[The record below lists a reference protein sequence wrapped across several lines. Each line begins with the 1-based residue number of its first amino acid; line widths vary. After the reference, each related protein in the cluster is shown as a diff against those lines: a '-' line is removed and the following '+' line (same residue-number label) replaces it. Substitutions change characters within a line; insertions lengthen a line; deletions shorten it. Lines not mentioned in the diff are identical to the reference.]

1 MSPLLLAM
9 PGNERMAEALNALLQ
24 AQRGP
29 ATVRRFP
36 DGESSVR
43 IEADPRGREV
53 VLVCTLD
60 RPDEKL
66 VPLLLLANAAREA
79 GAASVGL
86 VAPYLPY
93 MRQDCR
99 FRDGEATSARHVARW
114 ISAEVDWLV
123 TVDPHLHRIRSL
135 AEVYSVANR
144 VAHAADAVAEWIRAN
159 LHQPLLL
166 GPDEESAQWVADI
179 AARVGAPHVVLTKT
193 RHGDRDVTVSI
204 PQVERWAGHSPVLV
218 DDIAST
224 ARTMIET
231 VRHVRD
237 CGLADPVCIAVHAIF
252 AGDALNELRKAGAA
266 RVISTDTVVHET
278 NRISV
283 ARSIAAAIVEL
294 CGLRPG
300 LPS

>member
-1 MSPLLLAM
+1 
-9 PGNERMAEALNALLQ
+9 
-24 AQRGP
+24 
-29 ATVRRFP
+29 
-36 DGESSVR
+36 
-43 IEADPRGREV
+43 

-79 GAASVGL
+79 GAASLGL

-123 TVDPHLHRIRSL
+123 TVDPHLHRIRAL
-135 AEVYSVANR
+135 GEVYSIAHR
-144 VAHAADAVAEWIRAN
+144 VVHAADAVAEWIRAN
-159 LHQPLLL
+159 LRQPLLL

-179 AARVGAPHVVLTKT
+179 ATRVGAPHVVLTKT
-193 RHGDRDVTVSI
+193 RRGDRDVTVSI
-204 PQVERWAGHSPVLV
+204 PQVEHWAGHSPVLV

-231 VRHVRD
+231 VRHVRG

-252 AGDALNELRKAGAA
+252 AGDALDELRKAGAA

-278 NRISV
+278 NCISV
-283 ARSIAAAIVEL
+283 ARSIAAAVVEL
-294 CGLRPG
+294 C
-300 LPS
+300 